1 MLLFCFYL
9 YFLLMQDHQDLS
21 SNFLHELLFIGLKP
35 FQGFVQ
41 THYRDEGSLE
51 MVKFEDT
58 ADDGERITEGMDEE
72 SNKKIN
78 HEVQYV
84 RTFAKKADRLFLHNQ
99 TEYFIES
106 IFVQQTE
113 HSISP
118 ISAELFFKAI

>member
-1 MLLFCFYL
+1 
-9 YFLLMQDHQDLS
+9 
-21 SNFLHELLFIGLKP
+21 
-35 FQGFVQ
+35 
-41 THYRDEGSLE
+41 

-58 ADDGERITEGMDEE
+58 ADDGEGVTEGMNEE

-84 RTFAKKADRLFLHNQ
+84 RTFAEKADRLFLHNQ

-106 IFVQQTE
+106 IFIQQTE

-118 ISAELFFKAI
+118 ISAQFFFKAIESKIHFVWSQLVLKLHGVSHLFIEERFQA